1 MNLLYNLIVPIYFA
15 DFFYRLDD
23 RNNKNLDGAGDDV
36 FVSLDAFDM
45 LTDFQE
51 LDILEHATQQ
61 APSMYHYDIFII
73 NLQYKK

>member
-1 MNLLYNLIVPIYFA
+1 MLIA
-15 DFFYRLDD
+15 YRLDD
-23 RNNKNLDGAGDDV
+23 DRNTKNLDSSGDDV

-61 APSMYHYDIFII
+61 TSSIT
-73 NLQYKK
+73 

>member
-1 MNLLYNLIVPIYFA
+1 M
-15 DFFYRLDD
+15 DD
-23 RNNKNLDGAGDDV
+23 GRNNKNLDNTGEDV

-61 APSMYHYDIFII
+61 SSSIYLLIYLFT
-73 NLQYKK
+73 YEVK

>member
-1 MNLLYNLIVPIYFA
+1 MSRTALSH
-15 DFFYRLDD
+15 RLDDD
-23 RNNKNLDGAGDDV
+23 RNNKNLDNTGDDV

-61 APSMYHYDIFII
+61 TPSKY
-73 NLQYKK
+73 N